1 MAETSRGRF
10 VWYDL
15 MTPDPK
21 AAEAF
26 YAKVTGWGTQ
36 PFRDNYTM
44 WTAAGT
50 PIGGVMGLPEP
61 TTPIGWLA
69 YISVPDIDAA
79 AAQVKSLGGTVIKAP
94 ATIPDVGRFAIVTD
108 PQGAMFCLFSAAPG
122 QASGSTGLPKLGEF
136 SWHELSTTDW
146 RAAWSFYEAL
156 FGWEKRSEFDMG
168 PMGIYLLF
176 GIAGV
181 ESGGMF
187 TPPPGMGGPTAWL
200 QYVQVDSA
208 DAASERVVAN
218 GGTVINGPM
227 DVPGGDRIAQCLDPQ
242 GAMFAVH
249 AKKA

>member
-1 MAETSRGRF
+1 MADSSRGRF

-21 AAEAF
+21 GAEAF

-36 PFRDNYTM
+36 PLVEGYTM

-50 PIGGVMGLPEP
+50 PIGGVMGMPEP
-61 TTPIGWLA
+61 TAPVGWLA
-69 YISVPDIDAA
+69 YISVADIDAA
-79 AAQVKSLGGTVIKAP
+79 ASQLKSLGGTVIKPP
-94 ATIPDVGRFAIVTD
+94 ATIPDGGRFAIVTD
-108 PQGAMFCLFSAAPG
+108 PQGAMFCLFSPGPG
-122 QASGSTGLPKLGEF
+122 QPSGSTGSPKPGEF
-136 SWHELSTTDW
+136 SWHELATTDW
-146 RAAWSFYEAL
+146 RAAWSFYQAL

-176 GIAGV
+176 DIGGV
-181 ESGGMF
+181 ESGGLFNKPAEMAG
-187 TPPPGMGGPTAWL
+187 PPAWL
-200 QYVQVDSA
+200 QYVLVDSA
-208 DAASERVVAN
+208 DAAAQRVTAN

-249 AKKA
+249 SKKA